1 MLGLKLIYVSKMEPM
16 KNDLLT
22 TSELKI
28 AGKSL
33 PD

>member
-1 MLGLKLIYVSKMEPM
+1 MLGLKLIYVNEMEHM

-22 TSELKI
+22 SSELKI